1 MTLSGV
7 EFGIHLESQPGTV
20 RLRLQGELDLATVPR
35 LEEALK
41 TSRRHNPVNLEV
53 DIDAL
58 SFIGATGLRVLVA
71 AHHQASVTGRT
82 FTVTNPD
89 RMARRLM
96 QLTRT
101 TYLYQGPVS
110 TAPATD
116 TRDARR

>member
-1 MTLSGV
+1 MTLPGV

-20 RLRLQGELDLATVPR
+20 RLRLQGELDLATVPK

-41 TSRRHNPVNLEV
+41 TARRHNPVNLEV
-53 DIDAL
+53 DIDDL

-71 AHHQASVTGRT
+71 AHRQASVTGRT

-101 TYLYQGPVS
+101 TFLYEGPVS
-110 TAPATD
+110 SVPAAD